1 MSGRVGSAFDL
12 AAVVALPL
20 WTAAVIAA
28 FFVVVCVLALVRGW
42 PDGRSMTVA
51 RVALVLI
58 AALVGSVVIDH
69 VVRRD
74 MAGDRRALDTLAHE
88 LTARAIMPG
97 SALACLDAMAG
108 DAVESSCEKALFATP
123 EATAAAVSYVGA
135 QLSLLAAGSAQAQR
149 LDPSQETML
158 AHLRRAAE
166 LDRFGIVAH
175 VLAVRDGCTPGRC
188 NAFALLQDASRVRAN
203 MAERTYASLVNRH
216 AVACVP
222 AADRAVAAH
231 SPAGAPDTPA
241 AGPVAAAKPPSNLFF
256 PSSSSIPAVSIMSA
270 EPTAHPPAH
279 PPATTGAAET
289 AAPATPPRK
298 PAPAQARQ
306 PAGNA
311 AARSAPLPLAPSGQ

>member
-74 MAGDRRALDTLAHE
+74 IAGDRHALDTLAHE

-108 DAVESSCEKALFATP
+108 DAVESSCEKSLFATP

-149 LDPSQETML
+149 LEPSQETML
-158 AHLRRAAE
+158 AHLRRTAE
-166 LDRFGIVAH
+166 FDRFGIVAH
-175 VLAVRDGCTPGRC
+175 VLAVRDGCTPAQCG
-188 NAFALLQDASRVRAN
+188 AFALLHDPSRVRAN

-216 AVACVP
+216 AVAWVP

-231 SPAGAPDTPA
+231 SPARGPDVPA

-270 EPTAHPPAH
+270 EPPAH

-289 AAPATPPRK
+289 TTPPTPPRK

-311 AARSAPLPLAPSGQ
+311 AARPAPLPLAPSGQ

>member
-28 FFVVVCVLALVRGW
+28 FFVVVCVLALLRGW
-42 PDGRSMTVA
+42 PDGRSMMAA

-74 MAGDRRALDTLAHE
+74 VAGDQRALDALAHE

-123 EATAAAVSYVGA
+123 EAAAAAVSYVGA
-135 QLSLLAAGSAQAQR
+135 QLSLLVAGSAQAHR

-188 NAFALLQDASRVRAN
+188 SAFALLHDASRVRAN
-203 MAERTYASLVNRH
+203 MAERTYASFVGRH
-216 AVACVP
+216 AVAW
-222 AADRAVAAH
+222 ASGADRPVAAH
-231 SPAGAPDTPA
+231 SPAVGPEAPA

-270 EPTAHPPAH
+270 EPTAQ
-279 PPATTGAAET
+279 PPATTGAADT
-289 AAPATPPRK
+289 AAPPTPPRK
-298 PAPAQARQ
+298 PPPAQARQ
-306 PAGNA
+306 PASNA
-311 AARSAPLPLAPSGQ
+311 AAGRSAPLPLAPSGQ

>member
-42 PDGRSMTVA
+42 PDGRSMTVV

-74 MAGDRRALDTLAHE
+74 IAGDRHALDTLAHE

-108 DAVESSCEKALFATP
+108 EAVESSCERALFATP

-135 QLSLLAAGSAQAQR
+135 QLSLLAAGSARAQR
-149 LDPSQETML
+149 LAPSQETML

-175 VLAVRDGCTPGRC
+175 VLAVRDGCTPAQCG
-188 NAFALLQDASRVRAN
+188 AFALLRDPSRVRTN
-203 MAERTYASLVNRH
+203 LAERTYASLVSRH
-216 AVACVP
+216 AVAWVP

-231 SPAGAPDTPA
+231 PPAAGPDAPA
-241 AGPVAAAKPPSNLFF
+241 AGPVAAARPPSNLFF

-270 EPTAHPPAH
+270 EPPAH

-289 AAPATPPRK
+289 TTPATPPRK

-306 PAGNA
+306 PASNA
-311 AARSAPLPLAPSGQ
+311 AARPAPLPLAPSGQ

>member
-42 PDGRSMTVA
+42 PDGRGMTVA
-51 RVALVLI
+51 RVAVVLI
-58 AALVGSVVIDH
+58 AALIGSVVIDH

-74 MAGDRRALDTLAHE
+74 LAGDRRALDTLTHE

-97 SALACLDAMAG
+97 SGLACLDAMAG
-108 DAVESSCEKALFATP
+108 DAVESSCERALFATP

-135 QLSLLAAGSAQAQR
+135 QLSLLAAGSAQAR
-149 LDPSQETML
+149 LEPSQEATL

-175 VLAVRDGCTPGRC
+175 VLAVRDGCTPAQCG
-188 NAFALLQDASRVRAN
+188 AFAMLHDPSRVRAN

-216 AVACVP
+216 AVAWVP

-231 SPAGAPDTPA
+231 SPAVGPEAPA

-270 EPTAHPPAH
+270 EPPAH
-279 PPATTGAAET
+279 
-289 AAPATPPRK
+289 AP
-298 PAPAQARQ
+298 
-306 PAGNA
+306 A
-311 AARSAPLPLAPSGQ
+311 AARASAPARRQRRRPPGAATAGAERPIAQRLEDKPVARWQCAPGAL

>member
-42 PDGRSMTVA
+42 PDGRGMTVA
-51 RVALVLI
+51 RVAVVLI
-58 AALVGSVVIDH
+58 AALIGSVVIDH

-74 MAGDRRALDTLAHE
+74 LAGDRRALDTLTHE

-97 SALACLDAMAG
+97 SGLACLDAMAG
-108 DAVESSCEKALFATP
+108 DAVESSCERALFATP

-135 QLSLLAAGSAQAQR
+135 QLSLLAAGSAQAR
-149 LDPSQETML
+149 LEPSQEATL

-175 VLAVRDGCTPGRC
+175 VLAVRDGCTPAQCG
-188 NAFALLQDASRVRAN
+188 AFAMLHDPSRVRAN

-216 AVACVP
+216 AVAWVP

-231 SPAGAPDTPA
+231 SPAVGPEAPA

-270 EPTAHPPAH
+270 EPPAHAPAH

-289 AAPATPPRK
+289 TTPATPPRK
-298 PAPAQARQ
+298 PPPAQARQ

-311 AARSAPLPLAPSGQ
+311 AARPAPLPLAPSGQ

>member
-42 PDGRSMTVA
+42 PDGRGMTVA
-51 RVALVLI
+51 RVAVVLI
-58 AALVGSVVIDH
+58 AALIGSVVIDH

-74 MAGDRRALDTLAHE
+74 LAGDRRALDTLTHE

-123 EATAAAVSYVGA
+123 EATAAAVSSVGA
-135 QLSLLAAGSAQAQR
+135 QLSLLAAGSAQA
-149 LDPSQETML
+149 
-158 AHLRRAAE
+158 LRRAAE

-175 VLAVRDGCTPGRC
+175 VLAVRDGCTPAQCG
-188 NAFALLQDASRVRAN
+188 AFAMLHDPSRVRAN

-216 AVACVP
+216 AVAWVP
-222 AADRAVAAH
+222 AADRAVAAR
-231 SPAGAPDTPA
+231 SPAGGPDAPA

-270 EPTAHPPAH
+270 EPPAH

-289 AAPATPPRK
+289 TTPATPPRK
-298 PAPAQARQ
+298 PPPAQARQ

-311 AARSAPLPLAPSGQ
+311 AARPAPLPLAPSGQ